1 MYGTDKQTNKHR
13 SGMAEPRV
21 VTFFNILS
29 NEMIEIICFNFLLGI
44 MHVFFGGYNRAF
56 ASHL

>member
-1 MYGTDKQTNKHR
+1 
-13 SGMAEPRV
+13 
-21 VTFFNILS
+21 
-29 NEMIEIICFNFLLGI
+29 MIEIICFIFLLGI